1 MKSVKEQG
9 RARLAAW
16 ACVPLMALLPLA
28 ATAAPAFSLTGS
40 QITGITGLAVAGT
53 IYNVSFVDSQC
64 DRLRSVCASNDPLL
78 GNSPITQATAEA
90 SQNALF
96 NFFFRSFRLDPTTTI
111 LGCEFAGDCRLV
123 TATQTDISSTAGA
136 VFVDPTVPAT
146 TLMQFAHFDIRY
158 NFLGG
163 FTNYDLS
170 TGNATATVTGSSD
183 YNTGVDGRSVYAVW
197 TAVTPG
203 DGGPPAGGGGTTPP
217 GGGTPTPG
225 SVPEPGSLALA
236 GLALGGLAWVR
247 RRTARGPAAA

>member
-1 MKSVKEQG
+1 MESMKKLG

-16 ACVPLMALLPLA
+16 ACVPLMGLLPLA
-28 ATAAPAFSLTGS
+28 ATAAPAFSFTGS

-64 DRLRSVCASNDPLL
+64 DRLRSVCATNDPLL
-78 GNSPITQATAEA
+78 GNSPITQATALA

-96 NFFFRSFRLDPTTTI
+96 DLFDRSFRLDPTTSI
-111 LGCEFAGDCRLV
+111 FGCEFAGDCRLV
-123 TATQTDISSTAGA
+123 TATQTNISSTAGG
-136 VFVDPTVPAT
+136 VLGGPSVPAT
-146 TLMQFAHFDIRY
+146 TLMEFAHFDIRY
-158 NFLGG
+158 SFIGG
-163 FTNYDLS
+163 FTTYDVS
-170 TGNATATVTGSSD
+170 TGNDTATVTNLSD
-183 YNTGVDGRSVYAVW
+183 YNTAVDGRSVYALW
-197 TAVTPG
+197 EAVTPG
-203 DGGPPAGGGGTTPP
+203 AGGPPAG